1 MMKKGR
7 IGMKKDFRWA
17 DDIEIMQIKITV
29 NKKYT
34 KIILNRIFD
43 EKEMIQEDI
52 ELNEINSI
60 FYIKRSSRK
69 EICIEIIG
77 DKSVIQIDLCAY
89 PY

>member
-1 MMKKGR
+1 
-7 IGMKKDFRWA
+7 MKKDFRWA

-69 EICIEIIG
+69 EIGIEIIG